1 MKLRTAGF
9 AALWLAG
16 SALWAQSLRAGAAQ
30 VRITPSGPVPLA
42 GYFRERVS
50 TGVHDDLW
58 AKAVVLESGG
68 RRAALVVCDVL
79 EIPGEVSAEARRR
92 IEAGTGIRPELV
104 MISATHTHV
113 APEVVGGFARGLPE
127 KIAEA
132 VRLAAE
138 QMEPARVSWSQG
150 EAPSLVFHRRFFMR
164 DGSVVCNPGKRNPAI
179 VRPAGP
185 VDPRV
190 SVVTIDGASGK
201 PIATLVNYA
210 LHLDTVGGTEI
221 TADYPFTLGRLLS
234 GARGGGLVL
243 FTIGCAGNI
252 NHFDVTDA
260 SPQRGHAEAARI
272 GTVLAGEAV
281 KAMARLQPAAGDGL
295 RGTLRKIPL
304 PAVPHSPEELAWSRS
319 VLERAAKGDKI
330 PFLELVKAH
339 RIARIEAHGASAWQ
353 AEVQAIALGG
363 ELAWVALPGEVFVE
377 LGLDL
382 RRASPFRHTIAVAL
396 ANQSLGYFPHL
407 AAWPQGHYE
416 VVTAR
421 CGRGSGEALVEAALE
436 LLKELKSP

>member
-1 MKLRTAGF
+1 MP
-9 AALWLAG
+9 
-16 SALWAQSLRAGAAQ
+16 SLRAGAAQ
-30 VRITPSGPVPLA
+30 VRITPDGAVPLA
-42 GYFRERVS
+42 GYFRERLS

-68 RRAALVVCDVL
+68 RRAALVVCDLL
-79 EIPGEVSAEARRR
+79 EMPGEAAAEARRR
-92 IEAGTGIRPELV
+92 IEAVAGIPPEFV
-104 MISATHTHV
+104 IISATHTHV
-113 APEVVGGFARGLPE
+113 GPEVAGEYARALPA

-138 QMEPARVSWSQG
+138 RLEPARVAWSEG

-179 VRPAGP
+179 VRPVGP

-190 SVVTIDGASGK
+190 SVVTIDGASGN

-221 TADYPFTLGRLLS
+221 TADYPFTLARLLA

-252 NHFDVTDA
+252 NHFDVSDA

-272 GTVLAGEAV
+272 GTVLAGEAL
-281 KAMARLQPAAGDGL
+281 KAMARLQPAAGAGL
-295 RGTLRKIPL
+295 RAARKRIPL
-304 PAVPHSPEELAWSRS
+304 PAVLHSPEELAWSRG

-339 RIARIEAHGASAWQ
+339 RIDRIEKHGAGVWQ
-353 AEVQAIALGG
+353 AEVQAIALGA

-382 RRASPFRHTIAVAL
+382 RRASPFRHTIAVTL
-396 ANQSLGYFPHL
+396 ANQSLGYFPDR
-407 AAWPQGHYE
+407 AAWDHGHYE

-421 CGRGSGEALVEAALE
+421 CGRGSGEALVAAALE
-436 LLKELKSP
+436 LLEELREP